1 VSLDLEVLAADN
13 WAHDVGQ
20 RLTEAMAGH
29 DRIRLCLA
37 TGNTT
42 RPAYRQVTVS
52 GDPTLYLLDEFGG
65 LPPADPG
72 RCETMFRRDFPEHP
86 FRVPDVDS
94 TDPIAAASAYAAEIK
109 DGGLDLALVGVGAN
123 GHIGMNEPGSS
134 AQSTTRTVQ
143 LAPTTS
149 LGAIAYGATTRP
161 TWGITVG
168 IAELMDARE
177 LWLVVTGS
185 HKAEILREAL
195 QSPSDPGLPASY
207 LLEHPRAKLLADT
220 AAARL
225 L

>member
-1 VSLDLEVLAADN
+1 VSLDLEVLADDD
-13 WAHDVGQ
+13 WARQVGE
-20 RLTEAMAGH
+20 RLTAAMAGH
-29 DRIRLCLA
+29 DGIRLCLA

-42 RPAYRQVTVS
+42 RPVYREVTVS
-52 GDPTLYLLDEFGG
+52 GSPALYLLDEFGG
-65 LPPADPG
+65 LPLDDPG

-94 TDPIAAASAYAAEIK
+94 PDPIAAASAYAAEIN
-109 DGGLDLALVGVGAN
+109 DGGLDLALVGIGAN

-134 AQSTTRTVQ
+134 AQSTTRVVH

-149 LGAIAYGATTRP
+149 LGAIAYGASTRP

-168 IAELMDARE
+168 IAELMGARE

-195 QSPSDPGLPASY
+195 HSPSDPGLPASY
-207 LLEHPRAKLLADT
+207 LLEHPNAKLLTDT